1 MKERSRKISAI
12 FLVFCLLFSVV
23 TGSAMAAAP
32 SDGVPEGYTA
42 ITNEAELRAI
52 AGDMDGKYILMNDI
66 TLSADWTPLGL
77 GDSQAREVEEF
88 TGTAFTGV
96 LDGNGKTITG
106 MSCTLPSYI
115 MVGMFAQNKGVIRNL
130 TLKDADINGRTW
142 VGGFAGVNSG
152 VIENCTVTGSTV
164 AGREGSAPAQEYNY
178 VGGSQIGGL
187 AGWNQ
192 SGGAISKS
200 ALLESSVHGN
210 RYVGGIAGV
219 NNGQISQTFVRDCTR
234 EEGNWIGSKYYK
246 DNSAASN
253 ALKMHLNYLITLV
266 NSGQASGT
274 NAPYMY
280 TGGLVG
286 ANQSNNGTGTVQN
299 CYVTNTQINAID
311 AFGELIGVNWGKVVN
326 SYSAE
331 NGLAYY
337 NYFSNSQINWTPDY
351 ASRNLYNSGGTV
363 TGVHYY
369 ASSSLDLRGTGTKHY
384 SGAGMKE
391 QATYAGWDFTG
402 IWTLGSEA
410 AAVNYGYPVF
420 GVTEAGPEAPAEE
433 ELAELLEGNAVK
445 IDCTNEAVSHADRTY
460 GLLAGGYTAG
470 AVQGDA
476 QSGYTCTVTVSPAK
490 YVEQY
495 GEDTGAAHVLAPE
508 SQGSREIVLE
518 YDQDAKAW
526 RVQADTAPAVYTV
539 VCETPAVTPE
549 GPAEEELAELL
560 EGNAV
565 KIDCT
570 NEAVSHADRTYGLLA
585 GGYTAGAVQGD
596 AQSGYTCTVT
606 VSPAKYVEQY
616 GEDTGAAHVLAPE
629 SQGSREIVLEYDQDA
644 KAWRVQA
651 DTAPAV
657 YTVVCETPAV
667 TPEGPAEEE
676 PGDPD
681 NPEDP
686 QPPVQTGENSPAA
699 WSLALIGTACAAGA
713 AALALRRRAVQR

>member
-369 ASSSLDLRGTGTKHY
+369 ASSSLDLRGAGTKHY

-410 AAVNYGYPVF
+410 AINYGYPVF

-445 IDCTNEAVSHADRTY
+445 IDCTNKAVSHADRTY

-495 GEDTGAAHVLAPE
+495 GKDTGAAHVLAPE
-508 SQGSREIVLE
+508 SQDSRDIVLE

-526 RVQADTAPAVYTV
+526 RVQVDTAPVVYTV

-549 GPAEEELAELL
+549 
-560 EGNAV
+560 
-565 KIDCT
+565 D
-570 NEAVSHADRTYGLLA
+570 
-585 GGYTAGAVQGD
+585 
-596 AQSGYTCTVT
+596 
-606 VSPAKYVEQY
+606 
-616 GEDTGAAHVLAPE
+616 
-629 SQGSREIVLEYDQDA
+629 
-644 KAWRVQA
+644 
-651 DTAPAV
+651 
-657 YTVVCETPAV
+657 
-667 TPEGPAEEE
+667 PAEEE

>member
-369 ASSSLDLRGTGTKHY
+369 ASSSLDLRGAGTKHY

-410 AAVNYGYPVF
+410 AINYGYPVF

-445 IDCTNEAVSHADRTY
+445 IDCTNKAVSHADRTY

-495 GEDTGAAHVLAPE
+495 GKDTGAAHVLAPE
-508 SQGSREIVLE
+508 SQGSRDIVLE

-526 RVQADTAPAVYTV
+526 RVQV
-539 VCETPAVTPE
+539 
-549 GPAEEELAELL
+549 
-560 EGNAV
+560 
-565 KIDCT
+565 
-570 NEAVSHADRTYGLLA
+570 
-585 GGYTAGAVQGD
+585 
-596 AQSGYTCTVT
+596 
-606 VSPAKYVEQY
+606 
-616 GEDTGAAHVLAPE
+616 
-629 SQGSREIVLEYDQDA
+629 
-644 KAWRVQA
+644 

>member
-369 ASSSLDLRGTGTKHY
+369 ASSSLDLRGAGTKHY

-410 AAVNYGYPVF
+410 AINYGYPVF

-495 GEDTGAAHVLAPE
+495 GKDTGAAHVLAPE

-526 RVQADTAPAVYTV
+526 RVQVDTAPVVYTV

-549 GPAEEELAELL
+549 
-560 EGNAV
+560 
-565 KIDCT
+565 D
-570 NEAVSHADRTYGLLA
+570 
-585 GGYTAGAVQGD
+585 
-596 AQSGYTCTVT
+596 
-606 VSPAKYVEQY
+606 
-616 GEDTGAAHVLAPE
+616 
-629 SQGSREIVLEYDQDA
+629 
-644 KAWRVQA
+644 
-651 DTAPAV
+651 
-657 YTVVCETPAV
+657 
-667 TPEGPAEEE
+667 PAEEE

>member
-410 AAVNYGYPVF
+410 AINYGYPVF

-495 GEDTGAAHVLAPE
+495 GKDTGAAHVLAPE

-526 RVQADTAPAVYTV
+526 RVQADTAPVVYTV

-549 GPAEEELAELL
+549 
-560 EGNAV
+560 
-565 KIDCT
+565 D
-570 NEAVSHADRTYGLLA
+570 
-585 GGYTAGAVQGD
+585 
-596 AQSGYTCTVT
+596 
-606 VSPAKYVEQY
+606 
-616 GEDTGAAHVLAPE
+616 
-629 SQGSREIVLEYDQDA
+629 
-644 KAWRVQA
+644 
-651 DTAPAV
+651 
-657 YTVVCETPAV
+657 
-667 TPEGPAEEE
+667 PAEEE

>member
-410 AAVNYGYPVF
+410 AINYGYPVF

-495 GEDTGAAHVLAPE
+495 GKDTGAAHVLAPE

-526 RVQADTAPAVYTV
+526 RVQADTAPV
-539 VCETPAVTPE
+539 
-549 GPAEEELAELL
+549 
-560 EGNAV
+560 
-565 KIDCT
+565 
-570 NEAVSHADRTYGLLA
+570 
-585 GGYTAGAVQGD
+585 
-596 AQSGYTCTVT
+596 
-606 VSPAKYVEQY
+606 
-616 GEDTGAAHVLAPE
+616 
-629 SQGSREIVLEYDQDA
+629 
-644 KAWRVQA
+644 
-651 DTAPAV
+651 V

>member
-410 AAVNYGYPVF
+410 AINYGYPVF

-495 GEDTGAAHVLAPE
+495 G
-508 SQGSREIVLE
+508 
-518 YDQDAKAW
+518 K
-526 RVQADTAPAVYTV
+526 
-539 VCETPAVTPE
+539 
-549 GPAEEELAELL
+549 
-560 EGNAV
+560 
-565 KIDCT
+565 
-570 NEAVSHADRTYGLLA
+570 
-585 GGYTAGAVQGD
+585 
-596 AQSGYTCTVT
+596 
-606 VSPAKYVEQY
+606 
-616 GEDTGAAHVLAPE
+616 DTGAAHVLAPE

>member
-369 ASSSLDLRGTGTKHY
+369 ASSSLDLRGAGTKHY

-410 AAVNYGYPVF
+410 AINYGYPVF

-495 GEDTGAAHVLAPE
+495 GKDTGAAHVLAPE

-526 RVQADTAPAVYTV
+526 RVQADTAPVVYTV

-549 GPAEEELAELL
+549 
-560 EGNAV
+560 
-565 KIDCT
+565 D
-570 NEAVSHADRTYGLLA
+570 
-585 GGYTAGAVQGD
+585 
-596 AQSGYTCTVT
+596 
-606 VSPAKYVEQY
+606 
-616 GEDTGAAHVLAPE
+616 
-629 SQGSREIVLEYDQDA
+629 
-644 KAWRVQA
+644 
-651 DTAPAV
+651 
-657 YTVVCETPAV
+657 
-667 TPEGPAEEE
+667 PAEEE

>member
-280 TGGLVG
+280 SGGLVG
-286 ANQSNNGTGTVQN
+286 ANKSNNGTGTVQN

-410 AAVNYGYPVF
+410 AINYGYPVF

-495 GEDTGAAHVLAPE
+495 GKDTGAAHVLAPE
-508 SQGSREIVLE
+508 SQGSRDIVLE

-526 RVQADTAPAVYTV
+526 RVQADTAPV
-539 VCETPAVTPE
+539 
-549 GPAEEELAELL
+549 
-560 EGNAV
+560 
-565 KIDCT
+565 
-570 NEAVSHADRTYGLLA
+570 
-585 GGYTAGAVQGD
+585 
-596 AQSGYTCTVT
+596 
-606 VSPAKYVEQY
+606 
-616 GEDTGAAHVLAPE
+616 
-629 SQGSREIVLEYDQDA
+629 
-644 KAWRVQA
+644 
-651 DTAPAV
+651 V

>member
-210 RYVGGIAGV
+210 RYVGGIAGD

-410 AAVNYGYPVF
+410 AINYGYPVF

-495 GEDTGAAHVLAPE
+495 GKDTGAAHVLAPE
-508 SQGSREIVLE
+508 SQGSRDIVLE

-526 RVQADTAPAVYTV
+526 RVQADTAPV
-539 VCETPAVTPE
+539 
-549 GPAEEELAELL
+549 
-560 EGNAV
+560 
-565 KIDCT
+565 
-570 NEAVSHADRTYGLLA
+570 
-585 GGYTAGAVQGD
+585 
-596 AQSGYTCTVT
+596 
-606 VSPAKYVEQY
+606 
-616 GEDTGAAHVLAPE
+616 
-629 SQGSREIVLEYDQDA
+629 
-644 KAWRVQA
+644 
-651 DTAPAV
+651 V

>member
-410 AAVNYGYPVF
+410 AINYGYPVF

-495 GEDTGAAHVLAPE
+495 GKDTGAAHVLAPE
-508 SQGSREIVLE
+508 SQGSRDIVLE

-526 RVQADTAPAVYTV
+526 RVQADTAPVVYTV

-549 GPAEEELAELL
+549 
-560 EGNAV
+560 
-565 KIDCT
+565 D
-570 NEAVSHADRTYGLLA
+570 
-585 GGYTAGAVQGD
+585 
-596 AQSGYTCTVT
+596 
-606 VSPAKYVEQY
+606 
-616 GEDTGAAHVLAPE
+616 
-629 SQGSREIVLEYDQDA
+629 
-644 KAWRVQA
+644 
-651 DTAPAV
+651 
-657 YTVVCETPAV
+657 
-667 TPEGPAEEE
+667 PAEEE

>member
-1 MKERSRKISAI
+1 MRKTKAS
-12 FLVFCLLFSVV
+12 F
-23 TGSAMAAAP
+23 
-32 SDGVPEGYTA
+32 
-42 ITNEAELRAI
+42 
-52 AGDMDGKYILMNDI
+52 
-66 TLSADWTPLGL
+66 
-77 GDSQAREVEEF
+77 
-88 TGTAFTGV
+88 
-96 LDGNGKTITG
+96 
-106 MSCTLPSYI
+106 
-115 MVGMFAQNKGVIRNL
+115 RNL

-164 AGREGSAPAQEYNY
+164 TGREGSAPAQEYNY

-369 ASSSLDLRGTGTKHY
+369 ASSSLDLRGAGTKHY

-410 AAVNYGYPVF
+410 AINYGYPVF

-495 GEDTGAAHVLAPE
+495 GKDTGAAHVLAPE
-508 SQGSREIVLE
+508 SQDSREIVLE

-526 RVQADTAPAVYTV
+526 RVQVDTAPVVYTV

-549 GPAEEELAELL
+549 
-560 EGNAV
+560 
-565 KIDCT
+565 D
-570 NEAVSHADRTYGLLA
+570 
-585 GGYTAGAVQGD
+585 
-596 AQSGYTCTVT
+596 
-606 VSPAKYVEQY
+606 
-616 GEDTGAAHVLAPE
+616 
-629 SQGSREIVLEYDQDA
+629 
-644 KAWRVQA
+644 
-651 DTAPAV
+651 
-657 YTVVCETPAV
+657 
-667 TPEGPAEEE
+667 PAEEE

>member
-164 AGREGSAPAQEYNY
+164 TGREGSAPAQEYNY

-369 ASSSLDLRGTGTKHY
+369 ASSSLDLRGAGTKHY

-410 AAVNYGYPVF
+410 AINYGYPVF

-495 GEDTGAAHVLAPE
+495 GKDTGAAHVLAPE
-508 SQGSREIVLE
+508 SQGSRDIVLE

-526 RVQADTAPAVYTV
+526 RVQADTAPV
-539 VCETPAVTPE
+539 
-549 GPAEEELAELL
+549 
-560 EGNAV
+560 
-565 KIDCT
+565 
-570 NEAVSHADRTYGLLA
+570 
-585 GGYTAGAVQGD
+585 
-596 AQSGYTCTVT
+596 
-606 VSPAKYVEQY
+606 
-616 GEDTGAAHVLAPE
+616 
-629 SQGSREIVLEYDQDA
+629 
-644 KAWRVQA
+644 
-651 DTAPAV
+651 V

>member
-1 MKERSRKISAI
+1 MKERSRKNSAI

-369 ASSSLDLRGTGTKHY
+369 ASSSLDLRGAGTKHY

-410 AAVNYGYPVF
+410 AINYGYPVF

-495 GEDTGAAHVLAPE
+495 GKDTGAAHVLAPE
-508 SQGSREIVLE
+508 SQGSRDIVLE

-526 RVQADTAPAVYTV
+526 RVQADTAPV
-539 VCETPAVTPE
+539 
-549 GPAEEELAELL
+549 
-560 EGNAV
+560 
-565 KIDCT
+565 
-570 NEAVSHADRTYGLLA
+570 
-585 GGYTAGAVQGD
+585 
-596 AQSGYTCTVT
+596 
-606 VSPAKYVEQY
+606 
-616 GEDTGAAHVLAPE
+616 
-629 SQGSREIVLEYDQDA
+629 
-644 KAWRVQA
+644 
-651 DTAPAV
+651 V

>member
-410 AAVNYGYPVF
+410 AINYGYPVF

-495 GEDTGAAHVLAPE
+495 GKDTGAAHVLAPE
-508 SQGSREIVLE
+508 SQGSRDIVLE

-526 RVQADTAPAVYTV
+526 RVQADTAPV
-539 VCETPAVTPE
+539 
-549 GPAEEELAELL
+549 
-560 EGNAV
+560 
-565 KIDCT
+565 
-570 NEAVSHADRTYGLLA
+570 
-585 GGYTAGAVQGD
+585 
-596 AQSGYTCTVT
+596 
-606 VSPAKYVEQY
+606 
-616 GEDTGAAHVLAPE
+616 
-629 SQGSREIVLEYDQDA
+629 
-644 KAWRVQA
+644 
-651 DTAPAV
+651 V

>member
-152 VIENCTVTGSTV
+152 VIENCTVTGSMV

-369 ASSSLDLRGTGTKHY
+369 ASSSLDLRGAGTKHY

-410 AAVNYGYPVF
+410 AINYGYPVF

-495 GEDTGAAHVLAPE
+495 GKDTGAAHVLAPE
-508 SQGSREIVLE
+508 SQGSRDIVLE

-549 GPAEEELAELL
+549 
-560 EGNAV
+560 
-565 KIDCT
+565 D
-570 NEAVSHADRTYGLLA
+570 
-585 GGYTAGAVQGD
+585 
-596 AQSGYTCTVT
+596 
-606 VSPAKYVEQY
+606 
-616 GEDTGAAHVLAPE
+616 
-629 SQGSREIVLEYDQDA
+629 
-644 KAWRVQA
+644 
-651 DTAPAV
+651 
-657 YTVVCETPAV
+657 
-667 TPEGPAEEE
+667 PAEEE

>member
-369 ASSSLDLRGTGTKHY
+369 ASSSLDLRGAGTKHY

-410 AAVNYGYPVF
+410 AINYGYPVF

-495 GEDTGAAHVLAPE
+495 GKDTGAAHVLAPE
-508 SQGSREIVLE
+508 SQGSR
-518 YDQDAKAW
+518 D
-526 RVQADTAPAVYTV
+526 
-539 VCETPAVTPE
+539 
-549 GPAEEELAELL
+549 
-560 EGNAV
+560 
-565 KIDCT
+565 
-570 NEAVSHADRTYGLLA
+570 
-585 GGYTAGAVQGD
+585 
-596 AQSGYTCTVT
+596 
-606 VSPAKYVEQY
+606 
-616 GEDTGAAHVLAPE
+616 
-629 SQGSREIVLEYDQDA
+629 IVLEYDQDA